1 MAAETARLV
10 RLARSGDSAAFEELV
25 RRHLKAAYAIALAVT
40 GDADDAEDVAQDS
53 FVVALERLD
62 DCADPDRFSAWL
74 LKIVRNRALN
84 LRRSQARRA
93 GVPYEEVGIAA
104 ASDPARDADRALL
117 RERLLEEM
125 QTLTELQRQV
135 LLLHDLE
142 GYRHREVAE
151 ALNIS
156 EVSSRVHLF
165 AARRALRAR
174 LTGRYHH
181 EGS

>member
-1 MAAETARLV
+1 VPFHEV
-10 RLARSGDSAAFEELV
+10 
-25 RRHLKAAYAIALAVT
+25 AIA
-40 GDADDAEDVAQDS
+40 S
-53 FVVALERLD
+53 
-62 DCADPDRFSAWL
+62 S
-74 LKIVRNRALN
+74 
-84 LRRSQARRA
+84 
-93 GVPYEEVGIAA
+93 
-104 ASDPARDADRALL
+104 SDPARDAERVLL
-117 RERLLEEM
+117 REDLLEQM

>member
-1 MAAETARLV
+1 MFILDSLMISGIRWALETALTAAEAEMND
-10 RLARSGDSAAFEELV
+10 DSV
-25 RRHLKAAYAIALAVT
+25 
-40 GDADDAEDVAQDS
+40 
-53 FVVALERLD
+53 
-62 DCADPDRFSAWL
+62 
-74 LKIVRNRALN
+74 
-84 LRRSQARRA
+84 
-93 GVPYEEVGIAA
+93 
-104 ASDPARDADRALL
+104 L
-117 RERLLEEM
+117 REQLLEEM
-125 QTLTELQRQV
+125 QSLAELQRQV

-165 AARRALRAR
+165 AARRALPSR